1 MQMKHI
7 LISTLIAAAAMGLS
21 LRAETKPLLNEQELP
36 ADAKNTL
43 ALADAPAAEDAD
55 AAAEETQDADALEL
69 LLADDA
75 LVELD
80 EAAAPDELSTETM
93 MREWIARYAAA
104 ARFAGIRS
112 VKGTGGGLSS
122 GGAVATAGADFAISA
137 AAPTPSVS
145 VPAAGTVSLADTLT
159 RASAAGVSLGSA
171 RASDAGT
178 ASVATAS
185 SASGT
190 SKILPAAFFSTRSV
204 FSVVPAAAASYSLTG
219 SSGVSAYTAETTSE
233 ATLPTVAWSPLD
245 SNDLPTTD
253 GTFETVEISSK
264 TLNKNTIFT
273 VGADSAAVVATDG
286 FNVKYE
292 GSGEKNLTGSVS
304 GTGNVWFGS
313 GHFRVTENF
322 FSGLTGQL
330 YILGSSQIQ
339 FIADQTLSNDVFLGK
354 SDITGVGGG
363 GILNGSTM
371 RVGVWG
377 GSANVA
383 FQGVTTILSDT
394 RIAFQ
399 AGKEDDKSTVSSL
412 TLSTLT
418 GSGNLSLSVYSG
430 LGTLSVMSATDYTG
444 KIDVASGVTLYWG
457 SSTATFGGLSGS
469 GTISP
474 FSSLNIKDAKE
485 GSTFTG
491 TVGSSTQGV
500 NLTLSGSGTQAF
512 TGTSWFSSVSV
523 NGGTLSLGSTTSVT
537 GDVSVSNG
545 TLDVSSGTHTFGGTF
560 TTGENTTLALGSVSA
575 DSAALSATGNVT
587 LSQSTIFDIAS
598 YVANAKLVSSS
609 SGTLAFSSG
618 SAENMGIANLYSGGY
633 LVNQRGT
640 AIFEV
645 TNNTLV
651 LAYTAGEAWNITWAG
666 GDSGVWKANGSGWVK
681 TDESS
686 ISANFQ
692 NGDSVTFATN
702 AAVAVSESGVTAETV
717 TVAAGTVTLSGGKVS
732 ATNGFVV
739 KDGATLKL
747 GRDNAD
753 AAKATL
759 ESRAVYAIDSSA
771 NTNELSLANVS
782 GAEGSKIAIAASA
795 TSGWGTAY
803 NFTKINALGS
813 GFSGSLG
820 VTAGYLNV
828 SNPNVV
834 NNSNV
839 KNVILEGGND
849 SGLCFLTSS
858 TTFTKDIVAEGTG
871 GALRSYANNNYKV
884 TFSGTVTGTAIR
896 HWDGGTHTFT
906 NTVNLDSFSADAGVT
921 VFSGET
927 TIGQMNFNGGTVKVT
942 NGTVLDLT
950 NNENNRTG
958 TYGSSSILMIDG
970 EKSTVKIST
979 GTWKTGT
986 SLGTAYAQS
995 QLQISNGG
1003 TLEVTLAQKNE
1014 GEYASKRGFSITG
1027 GEGTYRYSGTE
1038 TSYVTHNDDKD
1049 AATHYIGLADGK
1061 NSTLIFEVVKAGA
1074 TLEVTKV
1081 VADTSS
1087 SSTKTDGA
1095 LKKTGAGTLV
1105 LTPNGGAN
1113 NFTGSVTIAEGKLV
1127 AGSAKALGTGADTN
1141 VVKIAGG
1148 QLEIANGVTLA
1159 QKNVE
1164 IALGEAYKTTNG
1176 AAVAAISGAD
1186 KLASGTTITL
1196 SLENEAMNVAAEAAQ
1211 NSYKIYDGTLADGVT
1226 IRLSDSLA
1234 RLWKLEAVAGQD
1246 GVYALVA
1253 IPEPSLFGLLAGATA
1268 LGFSMSSR
1276 RRRKKP

>member
-43 ALADAPAAEDAD
+43 ALADAPAAEDA
-55 AAAEETQDADALEL
+55 APAEETQDADALEL

-122 GGAVATAGADFAISA
+122 GGAVATAGADFAVSA

-145 VPAAGTVSLADTLT
+145 APAAGTVSLADTLT
-159 RASAAGVSLGSA
+159 RASAADVSLGSA
-171 RASDAGT
+171 SASDAGT

-190 SKILPAAFFSTRSV
+190 STILPAAFFSTRDV
-204 FSVVPAAAASYSLTG
+204 FSVVPAAAASYSLAG
-219 SSGVSAYTAETTSE
+219 SSGVSAYAAETTSE
-233 ATLPTVAWSPLD
+233 ATLPTVAWLPLD
-245 SNDLPTTD
+245 SNDLPMTD
-253 GTFETVEISSK
+253 STFETVAISSK
-264 TLNKNTIFT
+264 TLTKNTIFT
-273 VGADSAAVVATDG
+273 VGDHSNAVVATDG

-313 GHFRVTENF
+313 GHFRVTGNF

-339 FIADQTLSNDVFLGK
+339 FIADQTLNNDVFLGK

-371 RVGVWG
+371 RVGVWTG
-377 GSANVA
+377 RANVA
-383 FQGVTTILSDT
+383 FQGVTTILSAT
-394 RIAFQ
+394 QIAFQ
-399 AGKEDDKSTVSSL
+399 AGTTGDTSTVSSL

-418 GSGNLSLSVYSG
+418 GSGNLALAAFSG
-430 LGTLSVMSATDYTG
+430 LGTLNVIDATDYTG

-469 GTISP
+469 GTISA
-474 FSSLNIKDAKE
+474 FSYLNIKDAKE

-491 TVGSSTQGV
+491 TVGSSTRGV
-500 NLTLSGSGTQAF
+500 ALNLTGSRTQAF

-523 NGGTLSLGSTTSVT
+523 GS
-537 GDVSVSNG
+537 GA
-545 TLDVSSGTHTFGGTF
+545 TLDLSG
-560 TTGENTTLALGSVSA
+560 
-575 DSAALSATGNVT
+575 GNVT
-587 LSQSTIFDIAS
+587 LAKAIQNSGTVTLSGDTIFNLKQTGEITLISNNESGAISGWDLLSGANFTYDGARISGRGITSSEDGVVNYDAS
-598 YVANAKLVSSS
+598 ATAKTLTWVGGE
-609 SGTLAFSSG
+609 SGGTWSEVKFGTTDKDTTSWKDENSTADAF
-618 SAENMGIANLYSGGY
+618 YSG
-633 LVNQRGT
+633 
-640 AIFEV
+640 
-645 TNNTLV
+645 
-651 LAYTAGEAWNITWAG
+651 
-666 GDSGVWKANGSGWVK
+666 DSA
-681 TDESS
+681 TFDSS
-686 ISANFQ
+686 
-692 NGDSVTFATN
+692 
-702 AAVAVSESGVTAETV
+702 AAVTVSKSGVTAETV

-739 KDGATLKL
+739 KNGATLEL

-759 ESRAVYAIDSSA
+759 ESRAVYAIDSST

-782 GAEGSKIAIAASA
+782 GAEDSKIAIAASEDSA
-795 TSGWGTAY
+795 WGKAY
-803 NFTKINALGS
+803 NFTKINALDS

-828 SNPNVV
+828 SNPDVV
-834 NNSNV
+834 NNSKV

-871 GALRSYANNNYKV
+871 GALRSYKNNDYKV

-896 HWDGGTHTFT
+896 HCDGGTHTFT

-921 VFSGET
+921 VFAGET
-927 TIGQMNFNGGTVKVT
+927 TIRQMNFNGGTVKVT

-950 NNENNRTG
+950 NNAQNG
-958 TYGSSSILMIDG
+958 AQGSESVVEISG
-970 EKSTVKIST
+970 SGSTLK
-979 GTWKTGT
+979 
-986 SLGTAYAQS
+986 
-995 QLQISNGG
+995 ISNGAWGSGAKINLG
-1003 TLEVTLAQKNE
+1003 TNFGNGYLKLSDGGVLQVTNVQEKE
-1014 GEYASKRGFSITG
+1014 TSSKRGFSITG

-1038 TSYVTHNDDKD
+1038 TSYVTHN
-1049 AATHYIGLADGK
+1049 TESGQHIGLADEK
-1061 NSTLIFEVVKAGA
+1061 NSTLIFEVVEAGA

-1087 SSTKTDGA
+1087 SSTATDGA

-1105 LTPNGGAN
+1105 LKPNGGTN

-1148 QLEIANGVTLA
+1148 QLAIADGVTLA
-1159 QKNVE
+1159 QTNIE
-1164 IALGEAYKTTNG
+1164 ITLSDLYKAET
-1176 AAVAAISGAD
+1176 AISGEG
-1186 KLASGTTITL
+1186 KLADGTTIKISKAETAAMSL
-1196 SLENEAMNVAAEAAQ
+1196 SAEAAQ
-1211 NSYKIYDGTLADGVT
+1211 DAYKIYAETLVT
-1226 IRLSDSLA
+1226 AGSTVNVVLSDA
-1234 RLWKLEAVAGQD
+1234 LEAEGWSVMLKD
-1246 GVYALVA
+1246 GVYMIA